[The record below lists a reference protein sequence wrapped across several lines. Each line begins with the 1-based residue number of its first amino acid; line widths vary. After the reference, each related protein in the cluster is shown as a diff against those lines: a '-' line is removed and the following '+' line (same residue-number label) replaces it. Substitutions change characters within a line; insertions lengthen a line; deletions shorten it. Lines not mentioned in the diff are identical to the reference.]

1 METIEQVNTQSS
13 ATEQT
18 QSNYA
23 GSEQKVFDTQAVD
36 TSVATPSSWLWADGV
51 EGNGDKP
58 EFFKDGKYK
67 SVAEQAKAYTELEK
81 RFGGFVGAPQEGYQL
96 AEELGVAS
104 DDPSINAV
112 LDILKESNASNDFAN
127 KLIGTYVEAQQAQAQ
142 AQIAKELELLGSN
155 ADYRINAIK
164 EFAGVNLPSELQDTF
179 QSMVTTAKGVE
190 VIEALM
196 KKMQGSAVA
205 PQSTERTPA
214 MDAGKLREMMF
225 AKNENGQLL
234 SSIDPEYKRKVDKAY
249 AQFYGA

>member
-1 METIEQVNTQSS
+1 METATSTQE
-13 ATEQT
+13 TT
-18 QSNYA
+18 Q
-23 GSEQKVFDTQAVD
+23 ETQHQVFDTQAQAPE
-36 TSVATPSSWLWADGV
+36 TQAPQSWYWGEEVA
-51 EGNGDKP
+51 GNGDKP
-58 EFFKDGKYK
+58 EWFKDSKYK

-81 RFGGFVGAPQEGYQL
+81 RFGGFVGAPQDGYQL
-96 AEELGVAS
+96 AEELGIAS

-127 KLIGTYVEAQQAQAQ
+127 KLIGSYIEAQQAQAQ

-164 EFAGVNLPSELQDTF
+164 EFAGVNLPAELQDTF
-179 QSMVTTAKGVE
+179 QGMVTTAKGVE
-190 VIEALM
+190 VIETLI
-196 KKMQGSAVA
+196 KKMQGSVVS
-205 PQSTERTPA
+205 PQTTERANA